1 MLYLTGLSTKRSMIM
16 SKGKDSKNEKKGMK
30 KPAKKEGK

>member
-1 MLYLTGLSTKRSMIM
+1 MIM